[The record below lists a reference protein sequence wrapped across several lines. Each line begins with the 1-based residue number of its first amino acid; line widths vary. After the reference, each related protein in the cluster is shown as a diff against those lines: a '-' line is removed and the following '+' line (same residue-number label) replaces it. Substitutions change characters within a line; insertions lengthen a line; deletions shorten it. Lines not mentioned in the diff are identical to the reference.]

1 MDGRGDL
8 SGTAGGELQFFLPEV
23 HVAFRLERN
32 QVDVRVGRL
41 AMRILDMQEAALV
54 WGGVDKKAQDALYTI
69 GYVLGV
75 IARFIGALFLIKKDR
90 PTV

>member
-1 MDGRGDL
+1 MRTIDL
-8 SGTAGGELQFFLPEV
+8 
-23 HVAFRLERN
+23 N
-32 QVDVRVGRL
+32 
-41 AMRILDMQEAALV
+41 EAALV

-75 IARFIGALFLIKKDR
+75 IARFVGALFLIKKDK